1 MSETRTPEPHAMTL
15 LVLFIPSHDRFE
27 QLIAQEY
34 WVNETLTVFG
44 TLFGGATAFPKG
56 VGVWRDDMQDGKL
69 LFDTPVVIQ
78 CYTSESLIEEQA
90 DDLRR
95 HLHRMGTEARQGA
108 IGYVIDNRY
117 YQIPFPL

>member
-1 MSETRTPEPHAMTL
+1 M
-15 LVLFIPSHDRFE
+15 LFVPSHERFD
-27 QLIAQEY
+27 QPIDQDY
-34 WVNETLTVFG
+34 WVRESLTTLG

-56 VGVWRDDMQDGKL
+56 VGVWRDDMQGGKL

-78 CYTSESLIEEQA
+78 CYTSESLIEERA
-90 DDLRR
+90 EELGR
-95 HLHRMGTEARQGA
+95 HFRRMGTEARQGA